1 MSLKCYQQILG
12 DLVMDPGLR
21 AAMTAGGEA
30 ALAGFD
36 LTPTERRRLVA
47 MVADPGPGL
56 KATTVIHR
64 AFRLSMLAYTLPMT
78 CEALGPE
85 GVKEITHAYWREH
98 LPKNFY
104 YVQEALRFARFAR
117 DYLAAKGEE
126 HPHLPEVLETETL
139 MLELSSTVWTS
150 VPASLPD
157 DGACAP
163 RLPPGCGVLRFRRDP
178 VAVLTALRAAR
189 QPEEL
194 PEGEHYLLLTS
205 LGPENVDLR
214 GIDRDFGRALA
225 ACPEAPSVREL
236 IERLEPVSGQP
247 VRPVL
252 AALAQ
257 AGYLAFER
265 RPSC

>member
-1 MSLKCYQQILG
+1 MSLKSYQQILG

-21 AAMTAGGEA
+21 AAMAAEGET

-47 MVADPGPGL
+47 MVGDPGPGL

-78 CEALGPE
+78 CEALGPA

-117 DYLAAKGEE
+117 DHLAEKGEE
-126 HPHLPEVLETETL
+126 HPLLPEVLEAEIR
-139 MLELSSTVWTS
+139 MLELGSTVWTS
-150 VPASLPD
+150 VPATLPD
-157 DGACAP
+157 DEKAFIP
-163 RLPPGCGVLRFRRDP
+163 RLPPGCCVLRFRRDP
-178 VAVLTALRAAR
+178 VAVLTALRAER
-189 QPEEL
+189 QPGDL

-205 LGPENVDLR
+205 LGPENIDLR

-225 ACPEAPSVREL
+225 ACPEAASVREL
-236 IERLEPVSGQP
+236 VERLEPGSGQP

-257 AGYLAFER
+257 AGYLAFEPR
-265 RPSC
+265 V